1 MTFNSLFI
9 IICLVFFPAALSA
22 ASFLQSVNS
31 DMVFFCM
38 FILCVVIFL
47 STTRGRKNIYREIS
61 DPASQLERYS
71 HELFKHSSF
80 PTALLDL
87 DLRLIGANARFQETC
102 KIVSNSEFDVLAN
115 PILQQAPSLLQAL
128 QEIRRKRLIP
138 ENPILLFIDF
148 DFHNGCKTETGY
160 NSYVLLRR
168 LYPDNRSDQKLVLI
182 IIDTEYSRALTTNLL
197 EKIAQKDQDF
207 KKLEELD
214 QLKSEFLATLSHE
227 LKTPLVSIKGYL
239 DLMASGKMGPL
250 TEKQEKALRVSLKNT
265 SHLNTLISS
274 ILNFARMEAGKL
286 RFDLT
291 NQKLLPHLNDILD
304 SLRPIADNRQ
314 ITLQLNSE
322 EDLPMVV
329 IDAELIHRVMI
340 NLIENAIKFSSPG
353 STVVIEAM
361 KDNIERVKVM
371 VKDKGK
377 GIPTDKLEKI
387 KTPFFQADKSD
398 TRPTGGLGLGLAI
411 AEKILVGHGTSLS
424 IESQENA
431 GTTCSF
437 YLKIAPP
444 RI

>member
-1 MTFNSLFI
+1 MISNKAFFTG
-9 IICLVFFPAALSA
+9 CLTIVPAALSA
-22 ASFLQSVNS
+22 APILQSINT
-31 DMVFFCM
+31 DMVVFCM
-38 FILCVVIFL
+38 LTLFVVIFL
-47 STTRGRKNIYREIS
+47 STTPKNQE
-61 DPASQLERYS
+61 ACENACNLTSQLDHYS

-80 PTALLDL
+80 PTALMDL
-87 DLRLIGANARFQETC
+87 DLRLIDANLRFQETC
-102 KIVSNSEFDVLAN
+102 KITSYNDFDMLAN
-115 PILQQAPSLLQAL
+115 PVLKNASSLLAAVQ
-128 QEIRRKRLIP
+128 QVKKTRFIP
-138 ENPILLFIDF
+138 EKPMLLFIDF
-148 DFHNGCKTETGY
+148 DFQKGCKTEAGY
-160 NSYVLLRR
+160 NSYALLRR

-182 IIDTEYSRALTTNLL
+182 IIDTEYSKALTTNLL
-197 EKIAQKDQDF
+197 DKIAQKDQDF

-239 DLMASGKMGPL
+239 DLMASEKMGPL

-314 ITLQLNSE
+314 ISLQLNAE

-353 STVVIEAM
+353 SIVVIEAV
-361 KDNIERVKVM
+361 KDNIERIKVK

-377 GIPTDKLEKI
+377 GIPADKLEKI